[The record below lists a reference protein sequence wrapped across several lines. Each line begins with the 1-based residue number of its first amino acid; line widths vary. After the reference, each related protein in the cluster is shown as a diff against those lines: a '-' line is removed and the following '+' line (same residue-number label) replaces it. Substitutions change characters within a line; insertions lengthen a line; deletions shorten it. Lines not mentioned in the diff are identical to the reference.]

1 MSSFSN
7 EKAESATAEEKAYDS
22 RHELDRTDT
31 HETHDALHVHNDLA
45 HKGDDSDGEVDWTF
59 RTIIAALSL
68 GGLYTGS
75 QIMLYFVGGCLAF
88 IQTDLHAE
96 KNGSW
101 LPVANT
107 LAITAVAPFT
117 GYLQDLLGRRNITL
131 VGSIIIM
138 VGICLIGG
146 AQNFPM
152 GVAGMA
158 LSGAGAGICELT
170 ALAGIS
176 DIVPVRKRGLALAL
190 MTGCIIPFTPYVMY
204 SQLLSTYHT
213 WRWGQWISL
222 IWNGLV
228 FIGLATTYFPKAHP
242 RMEGFSKS
250 KILARIDYVGAV
262 LSITGITIFLVALQA
277 GGYSHPWA
285 SAYVLAQ
292 LLIGILLI
300 AAWIAWEIKFAKF
313 PMVPKEMFQG
323 QRIVGLA
330 FFIAFVA
337 GMDFYSVINF
347 FPLSFGA
354 VYDPDP
360 VQVGLKGLGYGIS
373 TTIGAVFFNALL
385 STKIPAKVILLVATV
400 LMTAFAGALA
410 ATTPDTAKMAVA
422 FGTIGSF
429 GIGGVLVP
437 SATIA
442 LIVVPDTLLATTA
455 ALSLSIR
462 TIGGSIG
469 FSIYYN
475 VFVNKLTKAL
485 PEKVAEYA
493 IKAGLSVVDAPG
505 FVTAFLTAPAT
516 LATTPG
522 YTPEIAAA
530 ATIGTKWAYAYALK
544 YVWYCSIPFGALAII
559 SCTLMPSIKAYQT
572 NRVAVAL

>member
-1 MSSFSN
+1 
-7 EKAESATAEEKAYDS
+7 
-22 RHELDRTDT
+22 
-31 HETHDALHVHNDLA
+31 
-45 HKGDDSDGEVDWTF
+45 
-59 RTIIAALSL
+59 
-68 GGLYTGS
+68 
-75 QIMLYFVGGCLAF
+75 MLYFVGGCLSY
-88 IQTDLHAE
+88 IQAELGAE

-101 LPVANT
+101 LPVSNT

-131 VGSIIIM
+131 FGSILIM
-138 VGICLIGG
+138 VGISLIGG
-146 AQNFPM
+146 ARNFGM
-152 GVAGMA
+152 GVAGMT

-176 DIVPVRKRGLALAL
+176 DIVPVRQRGIALAM
-190 MTGCIIPFTPYVMY
+190 MTACIIPFTPYVMY
-204 SQLLSTYHT
+204 SQLLSVHAT
-213 WRWGQWISL
+213 WRWGQWIAL
-222 IWNGLV
+222 IWNGVV
-228 FIGLATTYFPKAHP
+228 FVGLATTYFPKSHP
-242 RMEGFSKS
+242 RMEGFTKR
-250 KILARIDYVGAV
+250 KILARIDYIGAA

-277 GGYSHPWA
+277 GGYTHPWT

-292 LLIGILLI
+292 LIIGILLI
-300 AAWIAWEIKFAKF
+300 VSWVVWEAKFAKF

-323 QRIVGLA
+323 QRIVAIA

-337 GMDFYSVINF
+337 GMNFYSVINF

-354 VYDPDP
+354 VYNPDP

-373 TTIGAVFFNALL
+373 TTVGAVFFNALL
-385 STKIPAKVILLVATV
+385 STKLPAKLILIVAAI
-400 LMTAFAGALA
+400 LMSMSLTSIITRMTLTCIFTAAFGGALA
-410 ATTPDTAKMAVA
+410 ATTPDTAKLAVGL
-422 FGTIGSF
+422 GTIASF

-437 SATIA
+437 SATVA
-442 LIVVPDTLLATTA
+442 LIVVPDALLATTA

-469 FSIYYN
+469 FTIYYN

-485 PEKVAEYA
+485 PERVAEYA
-493 IKAGLSVVDAPG
+493 IGAGLSPADATG

-516 LATTPG
+516 IADAPG

-544 YVWYCSIPFGALAII
+544 YVWICSIPFGCLAVIG
-559 SCTLMPSIKAYQT
+559 CCLLPSVKKYQT